1 MMKLQII
8 HVRKRDNTECSNVNI
23 VTVAA
28 AGIQAGHST
37 IIEYHLDCS
46 V

>member
-8 HVRKRDNTECSNVNI
+8 HVRKMDPTECIYVNI

-28 AGIQAGHST
+28 AGIQAGHTT
-37 IIEYHLDCS
+37 ITEYHLDCP